1 MPLAFSETQLE
12 QIKTFACQLPR
23 HLHSQYLHHVAELL
37 PSDFG
42 DADVWRAA
50 HKALHEVITAPNLG
64 AKRVSSRSTKYP
76 QEVALKTLPVL

>member
-1 MPLAFSETQLE
+1 MPPAFSETQLE

-42 DADVWRAA
+42 DADYGVRRTRPCM
-50 HKALHEVITAPNLG
+50 K
-64 AKRVSSRSTKYP
+64 S
-76 QEVALKTLPVL
+76 